1 MRLSEVQRGSEGYHR
16 MSPPQGPCATTT
28 VWPDWR
34 TSRRRA
40 LWQSSRTRDRQGGVR
55 TTAWLSSGSGCLSFL
70 VLAVYRCMRRRLAMA
85 AAPVIMAL
93 TWKSPSAGSLPL
105 PKGCLTKEDW
115 PHARPRSQMWR
126 CHRTEERLSF
136 HISRILGAIGA
147 LTRCLSMPLRLTNT
161 LRRVG
166 GGAFARASR
175 RALSRVRGRL
185 L

>member
-1 MRLSEVQRGSEGYHR
+1 MRLSEVQRGPEGYHR
-16 MSPPQGPCATTT
+16 MSPPQGPCVSIT

-93 TWKSPSAGSLPL
+93 TRKSPSAGSLPL
-105 PKGCLTKEDW
+105 PKERLIKEDW
-115 PHARPRSQMWR
+115 PHARPWSQMWR
-126 CHRTEERLSF
+126 CHRTEECFFSSYLSDLGRSRCSNEAFF
-136 HISRILGAIGA
+136 HTPQAHQHSQ
-147 LTRCLSMPLRLTNT
+147 TRWG
-161 LRRVG
+161 RRFCPG
-166 GGAFARASR
+166 F
-175 RALSRVRGRL
+175 
-185 L
+185 